1 MTSRRDTGVQSVH
14 LHNYQYNSFRSSGV
28 FKFNFWRFGSWQQ
41 VLVDDLIPTK
51 DGSPVFT
58 HSKDKNEWWA
68 ALMEKAYAKYNG
80 L

>member
-1 MTSRRDTGVQSVH
+1 M
-14 LHNYQYNSFRSSGV
+14 

-58 HSKDKNEWWA
+58 HSKDRNEWWA
-68 ALMEKAYAKYNG
+68 ALMEKAYAKYNRC
-80 L
+80 